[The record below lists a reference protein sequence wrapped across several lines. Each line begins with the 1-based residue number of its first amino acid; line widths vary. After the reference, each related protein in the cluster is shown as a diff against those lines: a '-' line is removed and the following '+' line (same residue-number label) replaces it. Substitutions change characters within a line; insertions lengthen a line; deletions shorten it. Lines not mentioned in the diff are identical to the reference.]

1 MTTPTPTP
9 TNRPRHY
16 TWADYDTVW
25 SVARR
30 ILLMRGWTRGTHI
43 GDQPDC
49 LCVGEAIATALTGD
63 RMNFYT
69 HVFTQLPND
78 HPLRVAITRFADHV
92 KQTTGLMGRRVNPSQ
107 AHERVMAWN
116 DSSTRLQ
123 DHVIQALNQLHAE
136 DRPDKDTRIRFWYE
150 DKQEPRMPSTV
161 YPHETNR
168 HGETTECQLCGEPA
182 DDEMGEFT
190 LPEPHPNGNLED
202 KRSVIA
208 HGQCGLDHGLELA

>member
-1 MTTPTPTP
+1 MTTQPAPSAD
-9 TNRPRHY
+9 RHY

-43 GDQPDC
+43 GQQPGC

-69 HVFTQLPND
+69 HVFTTLADD
-78 HPLRVAITRFADHV
+78 HPLKQAVTRFADYV
-92 KQTTGLMGRRVNPSQ
+92 KQTTGLLGRNNAPP
-107 AHERVMAWN
+107 HERVMAWN
-116 DSSTRLQ
+116 DDSTRLQ
-123 DHVIQALNQLHAE
+123 SHVIQTLNQLHAE
-136 DRPDKDTRIRFWYE
+136 DKPNHTRARFWYE
-150 DKQEPRMPSTV
+150 EKQEPRMPSTI

-182 DDEMGEFT
+182 DEEMGEFT
-190 LPEPHPNGNLED
+190 LPQAHPNATTSD
-202 KRSVIA
+202 RRSVVA
-208 HGQCGLDHGLELA
+208 HGQCGIDHGLETA